1 MKHPKSTIPDLR
13 NIVHDAT
20 INKKICGDI
29 VTMANG
35 RVVSVI
41 SAPVGVGGHA
51 EPSEPF
57 TMPKIRELK
66 EE

>member
-1 MKHPKSTIPDLR
+1 
-13 NIVHDAT
+13 
-20 INKKICGDI
+20 
-29 VTMANG
+29 MANG